1 MKIVFHRD
9 YCRVYSSD
17 PAAAPGRLE
26 AILEELVDCEL
37 VEPRPASEHDLELIH
52 TREHIS
58 RVRNMDEVYEVALL
72 AVGGAIMAS
81 EIAVSGEPAFGLIR
95 PPGHHASPGSSWGFC
110 YFNNIA
116 ISVERLRRLG
126 RIRRAIIV
134 DIDLHYGDGT
144 ANAFA
149 GNPDVTYHHVALGRS
164 EVFLDDLTRFLES
177 VGECDII
184 AVSAGFDRHVEDW
197 GEMLET
203 EDYREAGKLIKEFS
217 ERACEGRRYAV
228 LEGGYNHRVLGRNV
242 RAFIEG
248 FE

>member
-26 AILEELVDCEL
+26 AILEELVGYEF
-37 VEPRPASEHDLELIH
+37 VESRPAGEQDLELIH

-58 RVRNMDEVYEVALL
+58 RVRSMGEVYEVALL

-81 EIAVSGEPAFGLIR
+81 EIAMSGEPAFGLIR

-126 RIRRAIIV
+126 RIRNAIIV

-149 GNPDVTYHHVALGRS
+149 GNPGVTYHHVALGGGK
-164 EVFLDDLTRFLES
+164 VFLDDLAGFLDAIR
-177 VGECDII
+177 ECDVI
-184 AVSAGFDRHVEDW
+184 AVSACFDRHVEDW

-203 EDYREAGKLIKEFS
+203 GDYREAGELIREFS
-217 ERACEGRRYAV
+217 EKACGGRRYAV
-228 LEGGYNHRVLGRNV
+228 LEGGYNHRVLGKNV

>member
-1 MKIVFHRD
+1 MKIIFHRD

-26 AILEELVDCEL
+26 AVLEELRGYEL
-37 VEPRPASEHDLELIH
+37 VEPRSASEQDLELIH
-52 TREHIS
+52 TRDHIS
-58 RVRNMDEVYEVALL
+58 RIKELPEVYYVALL

-81 EIAVSGEPAFGLIR
+81 EIALLGEPAFGLIR

-116 ISVERLRRLG
+116 ISIERLRRMA
-126 RIRRAIIV
+126 RIRRAVIV

-144 ANAFA
+144 ANAFT
-149 GNPDVTYHHVALGRS
+149 GNPDIVYHHVALGGS
-164 EVFLDDLTRFLES
+164 EVFLSDLASFLNS
-177 VGECDII
+177 IHECDII
-184 AVSAGFDRHVEDW
+184 AVSAGFDRHAEDW

-203 EDYREAGKLIKEFS
+203 EDYREAAEIIKEFS
-217 ERACEGRRYAV
+217 EEMCGGRRYAV

-242 RAFIEG
+242 RAFVDG

>member
-1 MKIVFHRD
+1 MKIVFHKD
-9 YCRVYSSD
+9 YCKVYSSD

-26 AILEELVDCEL
+26 AILEELVGYEL
-37 VEPRPASEHDLELIH
+37 IEPPPASEQDLELIH

-58 RVRNMDEVYEVALL
+58 RVRSMDEVYKVALL

-81 EIAVSGEPAFGLIR
+81 EIAMSGEPAFGLIR

-126 RIRRAIIV
+126 KIRRAIII

-149 GNPDVTYHHVALGRS
+149 GNPDVVYHHVALGGG
-164 EVFLDDLTRFLES
+164 EVFLEDLASFLDS
-177 VGECDII
+177 VRGCDIV

-203 EDYREAGKLIKEFS
+203 EDYHEAGKLVKEFS
-217 ERACEGRRYAV
+217 EEACEGRRYAV